1 MVGIYF
7 SGTGN
12 TKFCVTEYV
21 NFSVSSG
28 RIFSIEDENVNKAF
42 VSEDGGELIVLGF
55 PSHDGNV
62 PTIMKTFIEKNK
74 GNFSGREVLILVTMA
89 KPGGDVSSKCAQLLK
104 SAGAR
109 IYGSIYVNMP
119 DIRTDVEKRFTSI
132 YQNKDMVKDAVSKI
146 HSTIIDIK
154 RGKMPNDGLGIRAAL
169 SSILNKGL
177 TKEAPHE
184 LKLDTKKCS
193 KCMECIE
200 KCPTKNIKFE
210 NKKIAFSDKCT
221 MCYRCINICPR
232 KAITFL
238 GKEIEDQSRIEM
250 YIDETK

>member
-109 IYGSIYVNMP
+109 IYGSIYV
-119 DIRTDVEKRFTSI
+119 
-132 YQNKDMVKDAVSKI
+132 
-146 HSTIIDIK
+146 
-154 RGKMPNDGLGIRAAL
+154 
-169 SSILNKGL
+169 
-177 TKEAPHE
+177 
-184 LKLDTKKCS
+184 
-193 KCMECIE
+193 
-200 KCPTKNIKFE
+200 
-210 NKKIAFSDKCT
+210 
-221 MCYRCINICPR
+221 
-232 KAITFL
+232 
-238 GKEIEDQSRIEM
+238 
-250 YIDETK
+250 